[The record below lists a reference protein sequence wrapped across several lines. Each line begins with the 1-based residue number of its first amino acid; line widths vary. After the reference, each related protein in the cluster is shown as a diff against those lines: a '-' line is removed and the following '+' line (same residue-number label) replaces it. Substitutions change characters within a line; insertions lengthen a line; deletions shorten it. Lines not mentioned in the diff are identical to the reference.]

1 VNADLVFVVV
11 VVVVMMMMIQ
21 VYQMQATEFWRILV
35 FIFWTAGSSQAT
47 RASRA
52 TLGRRSWRQNMD
64 TKLQV
69 E

>member
-1 VNADLVFVVV
+1 MMMMMMMVVV
-11 VVVVMMMMIQ
+11 VMMMIQ
-21 VYQMQATEFWRILV
+21 VYQMQATEFWRFLG
-35 FIFWTAGSSQAT
+35 FFFFWTAGSSQAT

-64 TKLQV
+64 TKIQV